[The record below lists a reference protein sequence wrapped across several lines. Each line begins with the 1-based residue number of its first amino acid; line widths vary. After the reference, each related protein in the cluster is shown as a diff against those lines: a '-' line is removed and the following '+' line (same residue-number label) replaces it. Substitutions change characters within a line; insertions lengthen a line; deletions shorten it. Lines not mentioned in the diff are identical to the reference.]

1 MSAPVVLV
9 TGCSKGGIGFGLCE
23 EFAAKGCIVYAT
35 ARRLE
40 SMKGFQHENVHT
52 LKLDVTDE
60 AEVQL
65 VVKTIIDKEGRLD
78 VVVNNAGL
86 PCAVFAIGPM
96 SDIPADKVAATFNTN
111 VFAALHVYR
120 AVFPHMASR
129 STGTIINIGSVA
141 GFFGTPWVGVYAA
154 SKAALERISEVQ
166 YMEARP
172 FNVSVIHVSPGMVK
186 SNINATVLS
195 HIYVSQDSIF
205 SGWLDSMRDIARAE
219 GMPTEEFA
227 RGVVSSALEGK
238 ERHLVRG
245 KMSTIAWVCQFLP
258 RTYLLQK
265 MWDAVAGKPKP
276 KVE

>member
-40 SMKGFQHENVHT
+40 SMKDFRHDNVHT

-60 AEVQL
+60 AEIQL
-65 VVKTIIDKEGRLD
+65 VVNTVIDKEGRLD
-78 VVVNNAGL
+78 IVVNNAGL
-86 PCAVFAIGPM
+86 PCAGPM
-96 SDIPADKVAATFNTN
+96 CDIPADKIVATFNTN
-111 VFAALHVYR
+111 VFAALHMYR

-129 STGTIINIGSVA
+129 RAGTIVNIGSVA
-141 GFFGTPWVGVYAA
+141 GFSGTPWLGVHGA

-186 SNINATVLS
+186 SNMNATALS
-195 HIYVSQDSIF
+195 HIYVPQGSIY
-205 SGWLDSMRDIARAE
+205 SGWLDSMRDIAKGE

-227 RGVVSSALEGK
+227 RRVVSSALEGK
-238 ERHLVRG
+238 ERHLVLG
-245 KMSTIAWVCQFLP
+245 KMSTIAWFCQFLP

-265 MWDAVAGKPKP
+265 MWDAVAGKPKS
-276 KVE
+276 KIE